1 MAAVSSII
9 HIKTLKLYF
18 NRLKDNGKPGK
29 TAIVAVE
36 RKLLVLI
43 FTLYK
48 NDQDYVLNYQ

>member
-9 HIKTLKLYF
+9 HNKTLKTYF

-29 TAIVAVE
+29 TGIVALE

-43 FTLYK
+43 YTLYK
-48 NDQDYVLNYQ
+48 NEQDFRLDYQ